1 MKETVGM
8 SDSWRRIWKI
18 YYMRTAFSLDLS
30 ISSHKYTIRENDS
43 LIFNPFV
50 SAYRSGNKAG
60 ILQ

>member
-1 MKETVGM
+1 
-8 SDSWRRIWKI
+8 
-18 YYMRTAFSLDLS
+18 MRTAFSLDLS